1 MSEANLS
8 VRTAGKMREIIRAH
22 IARDTHLNESEFVR
36 EAIREKL
43 QREAPDLYE
52 RLVRAKGQGDS
63 PILRKVRGRNK
74 RRTDPS
80 REEQPRQNN
89 EEV

>member
-1 MSEANLS
+1 MSEGNLS
-8 VRTAGKMREIIRAH
+8 VRTARKMREIIRAH

-52 RLVRAKGQGDS
+52 RLVRAKGRRDS
-63 PILRKVRGRNK
+63 PILRKVSGQNK
-74 RRTDPS
+74 RTMGATPS
-80 REEQPRQNN
+80 P
-89 EEV
+89 